1 MADTSPQSGAPEA
14 ETDRNAAQE
23 LPLGVR
29 VAAAWSWRLI
39 AIGLACAALL
49 WLIAQVRIIVIPVLI
64 AILLTALLEPI
75 VRWFERRGMPRWMGV
90 VAALLTLIASVTL
103 LVWLIVSQFR
113 NGFDDVAAKAETSLQ
128 GALAW
133 LESGPFGISADKIQG
148 YLDQGL
154 KAIQDH
160 QSEIWSGAL
169 GIATGAGHFITGSLL
184 TLFSL
189 IFLLFDGKRIWFWVL
204 GFLPKSAHAPVDT
217 AGRAGW
223 VSVGQYARVQIL
235 VALVNAIGIGVGSA
249 LLGVPLAVPI
259 GILVFLGSFIPF
271 LGAITTGAV
280 AVFVSLVYN
289 GPINALILL
298 IVVILV
304 HQLESHVLQPL
315 IMGNAVQVHPLGVV
329 LAVAT
334 GALLAGIPGAL
345 FAVPIAA
352 AANSVVNVLA
362 HRRWESGRDPVDDFH
377 TLEKRTRLVKQRAK
391 HAARLGR
398 RNGAA

>member
-1 MADTSPQSGAPEA
+1 MADTSPETGAPEA
-14 ETDRNAAQE
+14 ETNRNAAQE

-49 WLIAQVRIIVIPVLI
+49 WLIAQVRIIVIPVLV

-75 VRWFERRGMPRWMGV
+75 VRWVERRGLPRWLGV

-113 NGFDDVAAKAETSLQ
+113 NGFDDVAEKAQTSLQ
-128 GALAW
+128 GALSW

-169 GIATGAGHFITGSLL
+169 GIATGAGHFLTGSLL

-315 IMGNAVQVHPLGVV
+315 IMGTAVQVHPLGVV

-362 HRRWESGRDPVDDFH
+362 HRRWEPGLDPVDEFH
-377 TLEKRTRLVKQRAK
+377 THEKRTRLVKQRAR
-391 HAARLGR
+391 HAARIGR